1 MSTLNCWEYFECG
14 REPGGEHVAELGVCP
29 AATSAQ
35 YNGVHGGKNAGRA
48 CWTVTGTYCN
58 GKVSGSYAE
67 KLPDCKICA
76 FYQFVMQQEY
86 RAYS

>member
-1 MSTLNCWEYFECG
+1 MSAPNCWEYFECG
-14 REPGGEHVAELGVCP
+14 REPGGAYVSELGVCP
-29 AATSAQ
+29 AATAAQ

-48 CWTVTGTYCN
+48 CWTISGTFCT

-67 KLPDCKICA
+67 KLPDCKKCA
-76 FYQFVMQQEY
+76 FYQVVMQQEY